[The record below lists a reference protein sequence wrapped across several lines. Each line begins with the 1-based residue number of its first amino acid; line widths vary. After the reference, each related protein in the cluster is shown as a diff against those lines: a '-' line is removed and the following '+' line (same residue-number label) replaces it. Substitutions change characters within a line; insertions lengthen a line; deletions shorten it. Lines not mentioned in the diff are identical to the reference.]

1 MNKSILFLVLFSVSF
16 NFLFAEASN
25 PDSLVVNCPAD
36 VLEYTEPFSC
46 AKIVNYNMPVID
58 NSCGPY
64 EMNLIEGKASGEV
77 FPPGTTIVR
86 YNINDSVGNE
96 EECLFNVF
104 VLDSVSPLV
113 EVVEPITLYLSPSCD
128 AMIPDVT
135 LNMSITDNCAL
146 FNIEQ
151 DIAVGTT
158 ISETT
163 MVNVL
168 VEDLFGNSVNK
179 LVEVQVIDSVIPEIN
194 CVTDYVFSADS
205 NCEFN
210 DTMFEVEIIVNDDCA
225 LNLNTGS
232 YFEFPYALG
241 SHSVTSYAI
250 DGSGNEA
257 NCDVQISIEDNT
269 DPVAICPGDK
279 IIQPT
284 ADCMAVLPNYAEELI
299 VSDNCSNTLNIDQTP
314 APGSFI
320 DMSTIIT
327 LEVTDAAGNTSQ
339 CAFIASPD
347 EVDNGISQEMNILSA
362 NLDNAMYQWFD
373 CSGAKPLAIS
383 GEVAQ
388 EFEATETGSYAV
400 QVTVGSCSVMSD
412 CVNVNISNNTEIQE
426 LREITVFPNPSN
438 GLFTIDFTNE
448 ADFPIFIEVKDVLGR
463 VVKTKVVKTAAAN
476 KIDLTNLSDGQ
487 YSLRAIS
494 AKNNYQTILIK
505 Q

>member
-1 MNKSILFLVLFSVSF
+1 MNRPVLFLVLFSVSL
-16 NFLFAEASN
+16 NFLNAEVSN
-25 PDSLVVNCPAD
+25 PDSLVITCPSD

-46 AKIVNYNMPVID
+46 AKMVNYDMPTVE

-64 EMNLIEGKASGEV
+64 EMNLTQGLAPNQV

-86 YNINDSVGNE
+86 YNITDSVGNE
-96 EECLFNVF
+96 DECLFNVF

-113 EVVEPITLYLSPSCD
+113 EIIEPITLFLSESCD
-128 AMIPDVT
+128 AMVPDV
-135 LNMSITDNCAL
+135 LPNLSITDNCAI

-151 DIAVGTT
+151 DIAAGTS

-179 LVEVQVIDSVIPEIN
+179 MVEVQVIDTVIPEIN
-194 CVTDYVFSADS
+194 CVTNYTVNADS

-210 DTMFEVEIIVNDDCA
+210 DPSFEVETIVNDDCA
-225 LNLNTGS
+225 IDLSTGS

-241 SHSVTSYAI
+241 THTVTSFAI

-257 NCDVQISIEDNT
+257 NCDIQLTVVDNIN
-269 DPVAICPGDK
+269 PVAICPEDK

-299 VSDNCSNTLNIDQTP
+299 VSDNCSTTLNINQTP
-314 APGSFI
+314 QPGSFI

-327 LEVTDAAGNTSQ
+327 LEVIDASGNASQ

-347 EVDNGISQEMNILSA
+347 GVDNGVSQEMNVLSA
-362 NLDNAMYQWFD
+362 DLEGAIYQWFD
-373 CSGAKPLAIS
+373 CSGAKPLAIT

-400 QVTVGSCSVMSD
+400 QVTVGTCSVMSD
-412 CVNVNISNNTEIQE
+412 CVSVTISNTNE
-426 LREITVFPNPSN
+426 LEEFTAINVFPNPSN
-438 GLFTIDFTNE
+438 GLFTIDFTNQV
-448 ADFPIFIEVKDVLGR
+448 DFPVFIEVKDILGR
-463 VVKTKVVKTAAAN
+463 VVETKVVKTASAN
-476 KIDLTNLSDGQ
+476 VSDLTNLSDGQ
-487 YSLRAIS
+487 YSFRAIS
-494 AKNNYQTILIK
+494 SKNSYQTILIK